1 MFPRRLGATAAVLI
15 AGMLA
20 GCDGSGTS
28 PPAES
33 APSTVTTPSTASAP
47 TSTPTGRTTAQNRT
61 AAARAAAEVIRT
73 VPLPTGTRRLH
84 QEPPGWPDTYRLVN
98 YSDRHAYQ
106 ERWWS
111 TPFPRRDV
119 LEFYVDHHPPGLRHT
134 PGEDPY
140 SDGMGAGGLQ
150 GSTDFFPARRDHWR
164 QFSGPALVLDVVTVG
179 ARTVIHGYTQTS
191 ARYARTPA
199 SRITAD
205 VRSVD
210 VRRTRTDIHQRRHVR
225 RIRLETTT
233 DAGSIAR
240 LVRTFNALAG
250 STTSPGSMMCPISE
264 IQTYRVRFD
273 TVGGVVTARVEN
285 TYCDGQI
292 KLGRNG
298 SRLPLTLSPVLATTY
313 WPDVLDRVL
322 RRS

>member
-1 MFPRRLGATAAVLI
+1 
-15 AGMLA
+15 
-20 GCDGSGTS
+20 
-28 PPAES
+28 
-33 APSTVTTPSTASAP
+33 
-47 TSTPTGRTTAQNRT
+47 
-61 AAARAAAEVIRT
+61 VIRS
-73 VPLPTGTRRLH
+73 VPFPDGTHRLPG
-84 QEPPGWPDTYRLVN
+84 EPRGWPDTYRLVN

-111 TPFPRRDV
+111 TPVPRLDV
-119 LEFYVDHHPPGLRHT
+119 LEYYVDHHPPGLRHT

-140 SDGMGAGGLQ
+140 SDGMGEGGLQ

-199 SRITAD
+199 SGITAA

-210 VRRTRTDIHQRRHVR
+210 VRRTRIDYHQRRHVR
-225 RIRLETTT
+225 ATHLDATT
-233 DAGSIAR
+233 DARTIAR

-250 STTSPGSMMCPISE
+250 STTSRGLMSCPIFQ

-273 TVGGVVTARVEN
+273 TVDGVITTRLEN

-292 KLGRNG
+292 TLRRNG
-298 SRLPLTLSPVLATTY
+298 IRLPLTLSPVLANTY